1 MTEGI
6 DTYGSHH
13 LMGNISGNQDR
24 VRFISY
30 ADGSVD
36 FAEDGKNAGWTRTI
50 SNQNGSLGYERLA
63 MLHAFNYAVPGIPVI
78 YYGDEIGLP
87 GANDPDNRRMMEFAG
102 LDSNAVWLKNQVRK
116 LNTLRANHMSLLYGQ
131 TQILDAENLMITRQY
146 GKEVTCI
153 AFNASDSTKTLSIAM
168 PQGFEQALWKNS
180 FSQKLELGVGTL
192 IVTLPPRSF
201 EYIIGT
207 L

>member
-1 MTEGI
+1 
-6 DTYGSHH
+6 
-13 LMGNISGNQDR
+13 MGNISGNQDR

-36 FAEDGKNAGWTRTI
+36 FSEDGKNAGWTRSI

-102 LDSNAVWLKNQVRK
+102 LDSNAVWLKSQVRK
-116 LNTLRANHMSLLYGQ
+116 LNALRANHMSLLYGQ
-131 TQILDAENLMITRQY
+131 TEISQTENLILTRQY
-146 GKEVTCI
+146 GNETTCVV
-153 AFNASDSTKTLSIAM
+153 FNASDSAQTITINTPK
-168 PQGFEQALWKNS
+168 GFEQALWKNS
-180 FSQKLELGVGTL
+180 FNHKLELGVGTL
-192 IVTLPPRSF
+192 QVTLPPRSF